1 MWGPQDIKLRVIDIW
16 LNELSILLSIIDMDN
31 LTESTVETM
40 HEIQDS
46 HVSENSNIETNLHKG
61 SFFVY

>member
-1 MWGPQDIKLRVIDIW
+1 MWGPQDIKLRVIDI
-16 LNELSILLSIIDMDN
+16 LLDELSILLSIIDMDN

-46 HVSENSNIETNLHKG
+46 HVSENSNIG
-61 SFFVY
+61 GV